1 MPILLVR
8 YLFSGLWV
16 VIVGLLVFLL
26 FPHFTHTP
34 PLHPILAK
42 GANTPPHLREVVLR
56 QSDTYL
62 APRWEYGEDKL
73 SRSDLAFQK
82 IKTHFSDGDFQKC
95 LEQVE
100 LALTQAQALHLSPW
114 LSLYRLRCSEA
125 LALSDGG
132 DTKSLELAI
141 VDIFQHSDWLLKG
154 SYVKSLRT
162 AFLSALMTKL
172 SMEVSLKDLSKGGLE
187 RSSSVERLAAW
198 KTIDQLISYSD
209 WLSSKQKAKIWDKG
223 SDLARLEKRWLM
235 AEDLLERSL
244 FYHSSSRTREKLKE
258 LRSEFLKMKGPASES
273 ALKEAEKNKE
283 SAQAKS
289 TKEQGHLS
297 VLTEGEKKLLSQMRK
312 AKPSVEVVRLG
323 VKLINEYPGGEGVL
337 EAKDE
342 VGDRLLS
349 LGKGGASKKYKKALG
364 LALKSEG
371 RSLYVWAKRA
381 YRAELYSLS
390 YELVRKSYE
399 KTGKGSLQV
408 PKRLRLIG
416 MAAFHSDKRRE
427 AYKFW
432 EILVNKYAAS
442 NEAEEVLMRLG
453 MLYYR
458 EKKTKKAISYF
469 ERAIR
474 ISKEEKYEVI
484 SRYWLWRSMER
495 LGSKRAIS
503 VAQDLFT
510 RFPLTYYGL
519 RARMELSKGQR
530 LPWPQLTESPVEA
543 HLWLTEEEYRGW
555 ERFQSLLRVGW
566 YSEAQKELLG
576 LPMAKSTE
584 EKLLVGILFSHSFD
598 YLKGI
603 HMITRAFEEKP
614 QLLNL
619 ETLRA
624 AYPSEYWK
632 LIKKESSR
640 YEELDPLLV
649 LSLMRQESAFNKNA
663 KSVASAMG
671 LMQLLKPTAKDMARQ
686 LKKRINVSTD
696 LFHPPTN
703 IQLGTRYMS
712 QMIRAFDGHVL
723 LGLAA
728 YNTGIGHMRI
738 WLKTRGEL
746 GKLAKQKDSLPD
758 NEMWIDELPWQ
769 ETSFYVKAIL
779 RNYIIYRALEKKEM
793 VFHSPLWS
801 YKKE

>member
-1 MPILLVR
+1 MRTLVL
-8 YLFSGLWV
+8 YLFSGLRIV
-16 VIVGLLVFLL
+16 VLGLLVFLI
-26 FPHFTHTP
+26 FPHLTHIP
-34 PLHPILAK
+34 PPHPISAK
-42 GANTPPHLREVVLR
+42 GVNSSPHLREVVLR

-73 SRSDLAFQK
+73 SPSDLVFQK
-82 IKTHFSDGDFQKC
+82 IKTHFSDGGFQKC
-95 LEQVE
+95 LKQVE
-100 LALTQAQALHLSPW
+100 LALTQAPHLSPW

-141 VDIFQHSDWLLKG
+141 VDISQHSDWLLKG
-154 SYVKSLRT
+154 AHVKSLRT
-162 AFLSALMTKL
+162 DFLSALMTKL
-172 SMEVSLKDLSKGGLE
+172 SIGVSFKVPSKGG
-187 RSSSVERLAAW
+187 VEKPSPAKLSAAW

-244 FYHSSSRTREKLKE
+244 FYHSSSRTRKKLRE
-258 LRSEFLKMKGPASES
+258 FRSEFLKTKGPASES
-273 ALKEAEKNKE
+273 AVKGEGKDKG
-283 SAQAKS
+283 SAQIKS
-289 TKEQGHLS
+289 TNEQKHLS
-297 VLTEGEKKLLSQMRK
+297 ALTKGEKKLLSQMRK
-312 AKPSVEVVRLG
+312 AKSSIEAIRLG
-323 VKLINEYPGGEGVL
+323 VQLINEYPGGEGIL
-337 EAKDE
+337 EAEDE

-349 LGKGGASKKYKKALG
+349 LGRGAASKKYKKALA

-371 RSLYVWAKRA
+371 KSLYIWAKRA

-390 YELVRKSYE
+390 YELAQKSYE
-399 KTGKGSLQV
+399 KMGKGSLQV

-427 AYKFW
+427 AHKFW

-442 NEAEEVLMRLG
+442 NEVEEVLMRLG
-453 MLYYR
+453 MLHYR

-474 ISKEEKYEVI
+474 ISKEEKYEMI

-495 LGSKRAIS
+495 LGSKSAVS

-530 LPWPQLTESPVEA
+530 IPWPQLAESPVEA

-555 ERFQSLLRVGW
+555 ERFQSLLKVGW
-566 YSEAQKELLG
+566 YSEAQKELLN
-576 LPMAKSTE
+576 LPMAKSVE
-584 EKLLVGILFSHSFD
+584 EKLLVGILFSRSFD

-603 HMITRAFEEKP
+603 RRITGAFEEKP
-614 QLLNL
+614 HLLNL

-632 LIKKESSR
+632 LIEKESSR
-640 YEELDPLLV
+640 YDEVDPLLV

-746 GKLAKQKDSLPD
+746 EKLAKQKDSLPD